1 MANQSNL
8 AAATATAS
16 AEMEAHGSRRH
27 ITGTVTSNAMQKT
40 VVVTVVRRIR
50 DARFHKFVTRR
61 LKYKAHDENNVCKV
75 GDVVEIVE
83 ARPQSKTKR
92 WRVLRTISHSRD
104 LGVEH
109 GL

>member
-1 MANQSNL
+1 MTQETEDS
-8 AAATATAS
+8 ATDGR
-16 AEMEAHGSRRH
+16 GSRRK
-27 ITGTVTSNAMQKT
+27 ITGTITSNAMQKT

-61 LKYKAHDENNVCKV
+61 MKYKAHDEHNACKV

-92 WRVLRTISHSRD
+92 WRVLRTITHARPAD
-104 LGVEH
+104 QLVAQVEKER